1 MATTSPNE
9 SLPRGALRAGLAIA
23 ILLLAAAT
31 AAFLY
36 ATERARDV
44 RRATAAATRVTIT
57 ARACEPGEI
66 TVAAGRHA
74 FEIVNASDRAVE
86 WEILDGVMVIE
97 ERENIAPGFSQTLTT
112 RLEPGDY
119 AITCGLLSNPRGK
132 LHVLAAAGA
141 ATQAKPDLV
150 AFIGALAEYKV
161 FLAGQ
166 AREFNQA
173 ADALAGAVKAGDLD
187 KARTLYA
194 PAQAAYARLA
204 PVAPLFS
211 DLDTSIDAPAAY
223 FEKREADPAF
233 VGLHRLAY
241 GLFNKAGMD
250 GLAPVADRL
259 ASDAAMLQTR
269 IHDLRVTPQGMI
281 GGAASALDRLTAG
294 DPGQTSDPHELEAR
308 LAGVRKV
315 YDLFRP
321 IAARTQAE
329 LASTIDGDFDRLD
342 KTISRQVSAS
352 AADAGLSKDT
362 AALAADL
369 SRLRDGMELN

>member
-1 MATTSPNE
+1 MAPTSPNE
-9 SLPRGALRAGLAIA
+9 SLPRGAVRAGLAIA
-23 ILLLAAAT
+23 ILLLVAAA

-44 RRATAAATRVTIT
+44 RRAAATRVTII

-141 ATQAKPDLV
+141 ATLEKPDLA

-161 FLAGQ
+161 FLASQ

-173 ADALAGAVKAGDLD
+173 VDALAGAVKAGDLD
-187 KARTLYA
+187 KARTLHA

-241 GLFNKAGMD
+241 GLFNPAGAD
-250 GLAPVADRL
+250 GLAPVAERL
-259 ASDAAMLQTR
+259 ASDAATLQAR

-294 DPGQTSDPHELEAR
+294 DPGQASDPHELEAR

-315 YDLFRP
+315 FDLFRP
-321 IAARTQAE
+321 LAAKTQAE
-329 LASTIDGDFDRLD
+329 LASTIDDDFNRLD
-342 KTISRQVSAS
+342 KTISRQAS
-352 AADAGLSKDT
+352 TGPTDAGLSKD
-362 AALAADL
+362 AATLAANL

>member
-1 MATTSPNE
+1 MATTHE
-9 SLPRGALRAGLAIA
+9 SLPRGAVRAGIAIA
-23 ILLLAAAT
+23 ILLLAAAA

-44 RRATAAATRVTIT
+44 RRAAATRVTIT

-97 ERENIAPGFSQTLTT
+97 ERENIAPGFSQTLTA

-132 LHVLAAAGA
+132 LHVLAAADA
-141 ATQAKPDLV
+141 ATREKPDLA

-161 FLAGQ
+161 FLASQ

-173 ADALAGAVKAGDLD
+173 VDALAGAVKAGDLD

-194 PAQAAYARLA
+194 PGQAAYARLA

-211 DLDTSIDAPAAY
+211 DLDASIDAPAAY

-241 GLFNKAGMD
+241 GLFNKAGTD
-250 GLAPVADRL
+250 GLAPVADGL
-259 ASDAAMLQTR
+259 ASDAATLQAR

-281 GGAASALDRLTAG
+281 GGAAAALDRLTAG

-342 KTISRQVSAS
+342 KAISRQASAG

-362 AALAADL
+362 AALVADL

>member
-1 MATTSPNE
+1 MATTHE
-9 SLPRGALRAGLAIA
+9 SLPRGAVRAGIAIA
-23 ILLLAAAT
+23 ILLLAAA
-31 AAFLY
+31 AAVFLY

-44 RRATAAATRVTIT
+44 RRAAATRVTIT

-97 ERENIAPGFSQTLTT
+97 ERENIAPGFSQTLTA

-132 LHVLAAAGA
+132 LHVLAAADA
-141 ATQAKPDLV
+141 ATREKPDLA

-161 FLAGQ
+161 FLASQ

-173 ADALAGAVKAGDLD
+173 VDALAGAVKAGDLD

-194 PAQAAYARLA
+194 PGQAAYARLA

-211 DLDTSIDAPAAY
+211 DLDASIDAPAAY

-241 GLFNKAGMD
+241 GLFNKAGTD
-250 GLAPVADRL
+250 GLAPVADGL
-259 ASDAAMLQTR
+259 ASDAATLQAR

-281 GGAASALDRLTAG
+281 GGAAAALDRLTAG

-342 KTISRQVSAS
+342 KAISRQASAG

-362 AALAADL
+362 AALVADL

>member
-1 MATTSPNE
+1 MATTNE
-9 SLPRGALRAGLAIA
+9 SLPRGAVRAGLAIA
-23 ILLLAAAT
+23 ILLLVAAA

-36 ATERARDV
+36 ATERARDA
-44 RRATAAATRVTIT
+44 RRATAAATSVTIT
-57 ARACEPGEI
+57 RRACEPGEI

-141 ATQAKPDLV
+141 TREKPDLA

-161 FLAGQ
+161 FLASQ

-173 ADALAGAVKAGDLD
+173 VDALAGAVKAGDLD

-241 GLFNKAGMD
+241 GLFNKAGTD
-250 GLAPVADRL
+250 GLAPVADGL
-259 ASDAAMLQTR
+259 ASDAATLQAR

-281 GGAASALDRLTAG
+281 GGAAAALDRLTAG
-294 DPGQTSDPHELEAR
+294 DPGQTSDPHELVAR

-342 KTISRQVSAS
+342 KAISRQASAG

>member
-1 MATTSPNE
+1 MATTSLNE
-9 SLPRGALRAGLAIA
+9 SLPRGAVRAGLAIA
-23 ILLLAAAT
+23 ILLLVAAA

-44 RRATAAATRVTIT
+44 RRAAATRVTIS

-74 FEIVNASDRAVE
+74 FEIVNASERAVE

-97 ERENIAPGFSQTLTT
+97 ERENIAPGFSQTLTA

-132 LHVLAAAGA
+132 LHVLAATGA
-141 ATQAKPDLV
+141 ATQEKPDLA

-161 FLAGQ
+161 FLASQ
-166 AREFNQA
+166 ARDFTQA

-187 KARTLYA
+187 KARTLYL

-233 VGLHRLAY
+233 VGLHRIAH
-241 GLFNKAGMD
+241 GLFNPAGAD

-259 ASDAAMLQTR
+259 TSDAATLQTR

-281 GGAASALDRLTAG
+281 GGGAAALDRLTAG
-294 DPGQTSDPHELEAR
+294 DPGQAGDPSELEAR
-308 LAGVRKV
+308 LSGVRKV
-315 YDLFRP
+315 YDLLRP
-321 IAARTQAE
+321 IAAKTQAE
-329 LASTIDGDFDRLD
+329 LASTIDGDFNRLD
-342 KTISRQVSAS
+342 KTISNQASAG
-352 AADAGLSKDT
+352 AADAGMSKDA